1 MKLSQSDQ
9 FVPRR
14 RSSKKLKRH
23 ESNMMQENQAITISI
38 RISKNDE
45 LEPAFVDTFSKFIIN
60 NTNFNF
66 YDYYGDIKTT
76 TYSEFYETLRNLRN
90 QIKRATTNS
99 IYQEERSAFK
109 KARSY

>member
-14 RSSKKLKRH
+14 KSNKKLRHH
-23 ESNMMQENQAITISI
+23 ESSMMQENQAITISI

-76 TYSEFYETLRNLRN
+76 TYS
-90 QIKRATTNS
+90 
-99 IYQEERSAFK
+99 
-109 KARSY
+109 